1 MSFIKNDRKLE
12 EHDDA
17 YFTDSNLKTISKV
30 NNKFPSVSFSYN
42 YKSSGLYSPQNMQA
56 KQE

>member
-1 MSFIKNDRKLE
+1 ME
-12 EHDDA
+12 EHDDV
-17 YFTDSNLKTISKV
+17 YFTDSNLKTITKV